1 MLPQRYLAGRNA
13 AGMRPGALQFCGKYC
28 RMPPVFITHEE
39 SRFLKETLLL
49 ICSYLLGSIPTGLL
63 LARAFGVNIRA
74 TGSGNIGATNVYRT
88 MGRKV
93 GILTLVGDCLK
104 GLIPVLVAKWLGLPE
119 VWVAALGLAAF
130 LGHVYTVFLRFK
142 GGKGVATALGVFIGL
157 APLSLLGGL
166 AVFALVLYK
175 WRYVSA
181 ASIAAAAV
189 IPVIVALVSCRPE
202 LIATAVVIAAII
214 IFRHRE
220 NIARLRAGTESKFK
234 A

>member
-1 MLPQRYLAGRNA
+1 
-13 AGMRPGALQFCGKYC
+13 
-28 RMPPVFITHEE
+28 
-39 SRFLKETLLL
+39 LKEPLFL

-63 LARAFGVNIRA
+63 LARAFGVNIRE

-88 MGRKV
+88 MGRKI
-93 GILTLVGDCLK
+93 GILTLIGDCLK
-104 GLIPVLVAKWLGLPE
+104 GLLPVLLAKWLGFPDI
-119 VWVAALGLAAF
+119 WVAAIGLAAF
-130 LGHVYTVFLRFK
+130 LGHVYTIFLGFK
-142 GGKGVATALGVFIGL
+142 GGKGVATALGVFLGT
-157 APLSLLGGL
+157 APLSVLVGL

-181 ASIAAAAV
+181 ASIVAAAIFPVAV
-189 IPVIVALVSCRPE
+189 TLIKGTPE
-202 LIATAVVIAAII
+202 LIVMSLVIAAIV